1 MALPGLEGAKGL
13 AYPAH
18 LALYPM
24 RTVVKLTGV
33 EAHRV
38 RFWETRYGLI
48 RPSRDEAGRR
58 LYSRQDI
65 ARIREIAELVD
76 VHGLSLA
83 AIRLL
88 LGRGEG

>member
-1 MALPGLEGAKGL
+1 MALPGLEAAGRL

-18 LALYPM
+18 LPLYPM

-38 RFWETRYGLI
+38 RFWEMRYGLI

-65 ARIREIAELVD
+65 VRIREIAELVD

-83 AIRLL
+83 AIRRL
-88 LGRGEG
+88 LGQQEG